1 MYVQLSEEDMVD
13 LTTVF
18 AGLKRLE
25 DVLNTADQMMPA
37 VFSRCKDAGT
47 SVYDLDPI
55 QQMLL
60 VQDLIKIVQPLN
72 DKLLELQTTAF
83 FRELQPEGNPAN
95 YPEPTL

>member
-1 MYVQLSEEDMVD
+1 MID
-13 LTTVF
+13 LDHVF

-25 DVLNTADQMMPA
+25 EVLNTADQLMPI
-37 VFSRCKDAGT
+37 VFSRCQESGT
-47 SVYDLDPI
+47 SLKDLDAI

-83 FRELQPEGNPAN
+83 FRELQPPHPAN
-95 YPEPTL
+95 YPAEPVL